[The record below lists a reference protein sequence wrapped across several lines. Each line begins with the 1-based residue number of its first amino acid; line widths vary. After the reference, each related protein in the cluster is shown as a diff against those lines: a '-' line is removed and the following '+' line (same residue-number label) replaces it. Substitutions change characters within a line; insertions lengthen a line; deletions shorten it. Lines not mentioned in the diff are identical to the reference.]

1 MRRASSIILH
11 EEIILRIEHLK
22 TRIVSLPIDPPI
34 RTPVHYIEAVDN
46 VLVEITTDDGI
57 TGVAYLWCFGRERAK
72 GLEAFVRDLFCYVK
86 GMDAMQR
93 EAVQASLWRET
104 NFLGRTGAAW
114 IAASAID
121 TALWDIA
128 GKALN
133 LPVWKLLGGT
143 DRPVKAYAGGFFL
156 SDTIDAIV
164 QEAHGRVKEGFRA
177 LKMRCGAKSW
187 QEDIDRV
194 AAIRDAVGPDV
205 DILVDVVQGW
215 TVDRALKLGRELE
228 RFDLTYIEDPIAF
241 DDIEGMAKLAAEL
254 DIPIA
259 AGENDYG
266 RSGFRRLIEAR
277 AVDIAMIDLQRAGG
291 ISEWMKIAAMAE
303 AWRMPVV
310 PHVFHEI
317 SIHMLAATPSALYL
331 EYMSWWEPLFN
342 ERLTLDGGTF
352 RPPET
357 AGLGISFNEA
367 EIDRLM
373 SGAKS

>member
-1 MRRASSIILH
+1 M
-11 EEIILRIEHLK
+11 
-22 TRIVSLPIDPPI
+22 
-34 RTPVHYIEAVDN
+34 
-46 VLVEITTDDGI
+46 LV
-57 TGVAYLWCFGRERAK
+57 K
-72 GLEAFVRDLFCYVK
+72 DLFGYVN
-86 GMDAMQR
+86 GMDAFGR
-93 EAVQASLWRET
+93 EAVQAALWRET

-143 DRPVKAYAGGFFL
+143 DRAIKAYAGGFFL

-164 QEAHGRVKEGFRA
+164 AEAHGRVREGFRA
-177 LKMRCGAKSW
+177 IKMRCGAASW
-187 QEDIDRV
+187 REDIERV

-215 TVDRALKLGRELE
+215 SVDRALKLGRELE

-241 DDIEGMAKLAAEL
+241 DNIEGMAKLAAEL

-266 RSGFRRLIEAR
+266 REGFRRLIEAR

-291 ISEWMKIAAMAE
+291 ISEWMKIAAMAG

-317 SIHMLAATPSALYL
+317 SIHMLAAVPSAPYL
-331 EYMSWWEPLFN
+331 EYMSWWEPLFS
-342 ERLTLDGGTF
+342 ERLTLADGKF
-352 RPPET
+352 RPPLT
-357 AGLGISFNEA
+357 PGLGISFDEA
-367 EIDRLM
+367 SIDRLM
-373 SGAKS
+373 TRARS

>member
-1 MRRASSIILH
+1 M
-11 EEIILRIEHLK
+11 RIESLK
-22 TRIVSLPIDPPI
+22 TRIVSIPIDPPI
-34 RTPVHYIEAVDN
+34 RTPVHFIAAVDN
-46 VLVEITTDDGI
+46 VLVEVTTDDGVAGI
-57 TGVAYLWCFGRERAK
+57 AYLWCFGRERAAA
-72 GLEAFVRDLFCYVK
+72 LELLVRDLFGYVK
-86 GMDAMQR
+86 GMDALAR
-93 EAVQASLWRET
+93 EGVQAALWRET

-128 GKALN
+128 GKALGQ
-133 LPVWKLLGGT
+133 PAWKLLGGT
-143 DRPVKAYAGGFFL
+143 DRAVKAYAGGFFL
-156 SDTIDAIV
+156 SDTIEAIV
-164 QEAHGRVKEGFRA
+164 AEAHQRVAEGFRA
-177 LKMRCGAKSW
+177 IKMRCGAKSW

-215 TVDRALKLGRELE
+215 SVERALKLGRELE

-266 RSGFRRLIEAR
+266 RQGFRRLIEAR

-317 SIHMLAATPSALYL
+317 SIHMLAALPSAPYL

-342 ERLTLDGGTF
+342 ERLTLADGAF
-352 RPPET
+352 RPP
-357 AGLGISFNEA
+357 AKPGLGISFNE
-367 EIDRLM
+367 DRIEQLL
-373 SGAKS
+373 GARS